1 MGCERGFS
9 VCFFSP
15 RTSGSTFKNE
25 AMWKWW
31 SHSLSSSRRELTA
44 WENQRG
50 SLEARGSAVD
60 SPVSFSREVCEHS
73 QNSLQRPFLRL
84 LVNLSGGKE
93 AMHTHTHTHS
103 HALVLTCTSTPMASH
118 RDLTGLSICG
128 ERGGEAEKWG
138 GTDGF
143 QAKSGRIRGA
153 EVTPHPGSHSAPKPS
168 LWSPTWFQ
176 STQLSTLQPSRFLY
190 LHVHI
195 QLKPKE
201 PRANSH
207 PAAIL

>member
-31 SHSLSSSRRELTA
+31 PHSLSSSRRELTA

-50 SLEARGSAVD
+50 SLEARSSAVD
-60 SPVSFSREVCEHS
+60 SPVSFSWEVCEHS
-73 QNSLQRPFLRL
+73 RNSLQRPFLRL

-118 RDLTGLSICG
+118 RDLTRLSICG
-128 ERGGEAEKWG
+128 EGVERQRSEAAQMG
-138 GTDGF
+138 SRQNPAG
-143 QAKSGRIRGA
+143 S
-153 EVTPHPGSHSAPKPS
+153 EVQRWRYPQVPTM
-168 LWSPTWFQ
+168 LWSPTWVQ

-190 LHVHI
+190 LCVYI

-201 PRANSH
+201 PWANSH